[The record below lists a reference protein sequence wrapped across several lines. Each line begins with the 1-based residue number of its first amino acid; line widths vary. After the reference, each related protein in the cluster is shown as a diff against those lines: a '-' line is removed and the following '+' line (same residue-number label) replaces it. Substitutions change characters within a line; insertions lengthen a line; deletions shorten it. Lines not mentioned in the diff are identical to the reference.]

1 MHVFLRVLP
10 YVRRYPLLAFATLG
24 CAVLGTLMV
33 VIFPAVTQRI
43 VDDVIRGNQPGLLVP
58 LLAVG
63 LAAFFLQTLLDSLR
77 IMFNN
82 HFEQKVICDLR
93 SELYGHIQKLPLP

>member
-1 MHVFLRVLP
+1 MHVFFRVLP

-43 VDDVIRGNQPGLLVP
+43 VDDVIRGNQPGLLAP
-58 LLAVG
+58 LLARRHHPHRSPPS
-63 LAAFFLQTLLDSLR
+63 LAPACLESCPIHTPHP
-77 IMFNN
+77 MT
-82 HFEQKVICDLR
+82 
-93 SELYGHIQKLPLP
+93 